1 VQKQT
6 DRMVCQM
13 QRKAKRL
20 RSEGAFSRLFRGI
33 ATVGKRGQIILPAD
47 VRREEGISPGD
58 KMLVFAHPAGLG
70 IFIMPAKKLEEA
82 WTEFRAFLQSV
93 EGLKR
98 R

>member
-1 VQKQT
+1 MQKS
-6 DRMVCQM
+6 
-13 QRKAKRL
+13 AKRTS
-20 RSEGAFSRLFRGI
+20 SEGTFSRLFRGI

-58 KMLVFAHPAGLG
+58 KMLIFAHPAGLG
-70 IFIMPAKKLEEA
+70 VFIMPAKKLEEA

-93 EGLKR
+93 EGSKR